1 MVIVLIIALI
11 VILILI
17 LLYAHDEKLIDGY
30 KNMLGMTLHELEQE
44 QNELSE
50 YEKEDR
56 DAGIERE
63 LEKEI

>member
-11 VILILI
+11 VILMLI

-30 KNMLGMTLHELEQE
+30 KNMLGMALHELEQA

-50 YEKEDR
+50 YEKEAEDV
-56 DAGIERE
+56 GIERE
-63 LEKEI
+63 PEKEI